1 MRRFSPLAA
10 HGFFGIATLTPSS
23 ERPVFLDLARIRFP
37 VGAVASMG
45 HRVSGV
51 VLVIALPLAVLA
63 LQRSLEGDALAF
75 AGWMRLPA
83 ALLAWAAAHHLF
95 AGIRHLLMEADIGS
109 SLHPARRS
117 AYAALI
123 AGAAIGL
130 GVLIA

>member
-1 MRRFSPLAA
+1 MKSA
-10 HGFFGIATLTPSS
+10 

-45 HRVSGV
+45 HRVSGM
-51 VLVIALPLAVLA
+51 VLVAALPFAILA
-63 LQRSLEGDALAF
+63 LQRALQGEALAVT
-75 AGWMRLPA
+75 GWLRLPA

-95 AGIRHLLMEADIGS
+95 AGIRHLLMEAGVGS
-109 SLHPARRS
+109 SLHAARRS

-130 GVLIA
+130 AALLA

>member
-1 MRRFSPLAA
+1 MNA
-10 HGFFGIATLTPSS
+10 

-51 VLVIALPLAVLA
+51 VLAIALPFAVLA
-63 LQRSLEGDALAF
+63 LQRSLAGDALAF
-75 AGWMRLPA
+75 GGWMRVPA

-95 AGIRHLLMEADIGS
+95 AGIRHLLMETGVGS
-109 SLHPARRS
+109 SLQAARRS

-130 GVLIA
+130 AALLA

>member
-1 MRRFSPLAA
+1 MSSPL
-10 HGFFGIATLTPSS
+10 HGSRMNPG
-23 ERPVFLDLARIRFP
+23 RPVFLDITRIRFP

-45 HRVSGV
+45 HRVSGLALV
-51 VLVIALPLAVLA
+51 VALPFAVLA
-63 LQRSLEGDALAF
+63 LQRSLETDGLHF

-95 AGIRHLLMEADIGS
+95 AGIRHLLMEAGIGS
-109 SLHPARRS
+109 SLHAARRS

-130 GVLIA
+130 AALLA